1 MEGTTILLM
10 PFSARRFVALVLVL
24 AALAG
29 GCSDSGADGAEGAT
43 ASTTTTTVPATTTS
57 VPPGGRQG
65 TPEDPLRVT
74 FAGDSVM
81 AEFAP
86 AIIDALEG
94 SGSTVGRFVLS
105 PSIAR
110 DGATTLI
117 WQQELADQDPDL
129 IVQLVGFWED
139 QVVGET
145 ASNEPGWA
153 GRYRAEV
160 VEPFLDLIIAVGA
173 QVLWIG
179 MAAVVE
185 PTVTERFA
193 RLNSVYAQV
202 AEARDDTDYLAA
214 GDYLSGPDGG
224 YAEIVTSP
232 TNGLPVRL
240 RRVDGLHLCPEG
252 VAALGAPVLDR
263 IAEQWNVTG
272 AFGWQDGDWRRPPL
286 LHAPEECPAPA

>member
-1 MEGTTILLM
+1 MTA
-10 PFSARRFVALVLVL
+10 SARRFVALVLSLAVL
-24 AALAG
+24 AGA
-29 GCSDSGADGAEGAT
+29 CSGSGADEAQGNNEG
-43 ASTTTTTVPATTTS
+43 TTTTTVPATTTS
-57 VPPGGRQG
+57 APPGGRQP

-86 AIIDALEG
+86 ALIDALES

-110 DGATTLI
+110 DGSTTLI
-117 WQQELADQDPDL
+117 WQQELAEQDPDL
-129 IVQLVGFWED
+129 IIQMVGFWED

-145 ASNEPGWA
+145 ASDQPGWA
-153 GRYRAEV
+153 QRYRAQV
-160 VEPFLDLIIAVGA
+160 VEPFLDLVTAEGA
-173 QVLWIG
+173 KVLWIG
-179 MAAVVE
+179 MAAVDE

-202 AEARDDTDYLAA
+202 AEDREDTDYLAA
-214 GDYLSGPDGG
+214 GEYLSGPDGG
-224 YAEIVTSP
+224 YAEIITSP
-232 TNGLPVRL
+232 ITGQPIRL
-240 RRVDGLHLCPEG
+240 RRIDGLHLCPEG
-252 VAALGAPVLDR
+252 VATLGAPVLDR

-272 AFGWQDGDWRRPPL
+272 AFGWQDADWRRPPL

>member
-1 MEGTTILLM
+1 M
-10 PFSARRFVALVLVL
+10 PVGARRLVALVLAL
-24 AALAG
+24 AAVAAG
-29 GCSDSGADGAEGAT
+29 CAGSGTDQARGRAGAT
-43 ASTTTTTVPATTTS
+43 TTATVPVTTTS
-57 VPPGGRQG
+57 VPPGGRQP

-86 AIIDALEG
+86 ALIDALE
-94 SGSTVGRFVLS
+94 SGGPAVGRFVLS

-110 DGATTLI
+110 DGSTTLI
-117 WQQELADQDPDL
+117 WQQEMADHDPDL

-145 ASNEPGWA
+145 ASSQPGWA
-153 GRYRAEV
+153 GRYRARV
-160 VEPFLDLIIAVGA
+160 VEPFLDLITAEGA
-173 QVLWIG
+173 KVLWIG
-179 MAAVVE
+179 MAAVGE
-185 PTVTERFA
+185 PAVTERLA

-202 AEARDDTDYLAA
+202 AEARDDMDYLAA

-232 TNGLPVRL
+232 TSGQPVRL
-240 RRVDGLHLCPEG
+240 RRIDGLHLCPEG
-252 VAALGAPVLDR
+252 VTALGAPVLDHV
-263 IAEQWNVTG
+263 AEQWNVTG
-272 AFGWQDGDWRRPPL
+272 AFGWQDGPWRLPPL